1 MAGVLQDQ
9 AAAFNRSPQKV
20 ADSDREVRRAMA
32 NTYKAG
38 GFDAS
43 TGACPPKKGVTLN
56 VQRCDSDYVAQADKK
71 ALLWSDKSALCKSA
85 VQIQGET
92 QPLRDS
98 NAHGQRLGTILKEKI
113 SKALDRRKK
122 PVARILKLFC
132 DRRTDYLQH
141 HARDQLSRPENQAI
155 SHDEFKKLQLD
166 DPFWNDGYLCLSKDP
181 WAVDP
186 TLKLRIDQ
194 CVSYTAD
201 EKLKA
206 ALESSL
212 GVMSHP
218 TRRILSDE
226 LQSVQSEHEKLLI
239 PWQPVVEEIITLG
252 SIPHSALPIEWPVL
266 AEFLDRH
273 PPNQSTK
280 ADLNLLLEKIVLE
293 DRDDDG
299 ESVADDADISGEA
312 EHVPAEDEEQLEIN
326 VP

>member
-1 MAGVLQDQ
+1 
-9 AAAFNRSPQKV
+9 
-20 ADSDREVRRAMA
+20 
-32 NTYKAG
+32 
-38 GFDAS
+38 
-43 TGACPPKKGVTLN
+43 
-56 VQRCDSDYVAQADKK
+56 
-71 ALLWSDKSALCKSA
+71 
-85 VQIQGET
+85 
-92 QPLRDS
+92 
-98 NAHGQRLGTILKEKI
+98 
-113 SKALDRRKK
+113 
-122 PVARILKLFC
+122 
-132 DRRTDYLQH
+132 
-141 HARDQLSRPENQAI
+141 
-155 SHDEFKKLQLD
+155 
-166 DPFWNDGYLCLSKDP
+166 
-181 WAVDP
+181 
-186 TLKLRIDQ
+186 
-194 CVSYTAD
+194 
-201 EKLKA
+201 
-206 ALESSL
+206 
-212 GVMSHP
+212 MSHP

>member
-20 ADSDREVRRAMA
+20 ADSDRE
-32 NTYKAG
+32 
-38 GFDAS
+38 
-43 TGACPPKKGVTLN
+43 
-56 VQRCDSDYVAQADKK
+56 ADKK